1 MASPLQTA
9 SVAAPGFYGLNTQ
22 ESSVTWSSG
31 YALKAQNCV
40 IDKYGRIGARRGWTP
55 VNSAVNTDL
64 GSGNPVEFIFEVVTG
79 GGTDVLSAGNNKLF
93 VGTTTMTTK
102 TVRNTTNSGNATYTI
117 TANDW
122 QGAALSYGDVSDFQ
136 PHVYMAQAAH
146 PMLVYHELPT
156 SGNPFNSHDSGTFGY
171 QRVGDAAALPSNH
184 TTSTF
189 MPSWVLSAYGRIWC
203 GGISGDT
210 QTVYFSDLLAGTDF
224 QNGSAGYLNLQEVLP
239 NGDPVVAAAAH
250 NGYIIFFGKKNTAI
264 YANPLDTGAL
274 TLVEVLNNVGC
285 IARDSVQS
293 LGTDVIFLSDAGVR
307 SLQRV
312 IQEKSLPMRD
322 ISKNVRD
329 DLMAAVASETD
340 LTKIKS
346 IYFERDAVYLL
357 TLPSTKFVYCFDTR
371 AALQDGA
378 MRVTIWDSIEPKA
391 FCVTQ
396 DRNLFIGKPGYIGKY
411 FGYADNT
418 SSYRLQ
424 YYTNYFDFDAA
435 TSLKLLK
442 KIGWVLIGGTNQSVA
457 IKWGF
462 DYSEGYQ
469 ATTYLLETA
478 VVYEYNNS
486 TVDST
491 PGSTEYNIAEYTS
504 GIVLDRFSIN
514 AGGQGTVL
522 QLGLEADINGNPL
535 SIQKIDVGIK
545 QGKILI

>member
-22 ESSVTWSSG
+22 ESSVTLSSG

-55 VNSAVNTDL
+55 VNTTINTDL
-64 GSGNPVEFIFEVVTG
+64 GAANPVEFIFEVVTG
-79 GGTDVLSAGNNKLF
+79 GGTDVLSAGNNRLF

-102 TVRNTTNSGNATYTI
+102 TVRNTDNSGNATYTI
-117 TANDW
+117 TANNW

-156 SGNPFNSHDSGTFGY
+156 SGSAFDAHNSGTFGY
-171 QRVGDAAALPSNH
+171 QRVGDDAKLPSNH

-224 QNGSAGYLNLQEVLP
+224 LNGSAGYLNLQEVLP

-293 LGTDVIFLSDAGVR
+293 LGTDVLFLSDAGVR

-312 IQEKSLPMRD
+312 IQEKSMPMRD
-322 ISKNVRD
+322 ISRNVRD

-340 LTKIKS
+340 LTNIKS
-346 IYFERDAVYLL
+346 IYFERDAIYLL
-357 TLPSTKFVYCFDTR
+357 TLPTTKFVYCFDTR

-391 FCVTQ
+391 FFVTQ
-396 DRNLFIGKPGYIGKY
+396 DRNLFIGKPGYIAKY
-411 FGYADNT
+411 FGHADNT

-435 TSLKLLK
+435 TSLKILK

-469 ATTYLLETA
+469 ATTYLLDTA

-486 TVDST
+486 TVDSI
-491 PGSTEYNIAEYTS
+491 PGSTEYDIAEYTS
-504 GIVLDRFSIN
+504 GIVLDRFSVN

-545 QGKILI
+545 KGKTLI

>member
-22 ESSVTWSSG
+22 ESSVTLSSG

-55 VNSAVNTDL
+55 VNSAINTDL

-102 TVRNTTNSGNATYTI
+102 TVRNTDNSGNATYTI

-156 SGNPFNSHDSGTFGY
+156 SGSAFDAHNSGTFGY
-171 QRVGDAAALPSNH
+171 QRVGDDAKLPSNH
-184 TTSTF
+184 STATF

-224 QNGSAGYLNLQEVLP
+224 LNGSAGYLNLQEVLP

-346 IYFERDAVYLL
+346 IYFERDAIYLL

-411 FGYADNT
+411 FGYADNN

-469 ATTYLLETA
+469 ATTYLLDTA

-486 TVDST
+486 TVDSIA
-491 PGSTEYNIAEYTS
+491 GSTEYNIAEYTS
-504 GIVLDRFSIN
+504 GIVLDRFNIN

-545 QGKILI
+545 KGKTLI

>member
-1 MASPLQTA
+1 MASQLQTA
-9 SVAAPGFYGLNTQ
+9 SIGAPGFYGLNLQ
-22 ESSVTWSSG
+22 ESSITLSSG

-55 VNSAVNTDL
+55 VNTTVNTDL
-64 GSGNPVEFIFEVVTG
+64 GAANPVEFIFEVVTG
-79 GGTDVLSAGNNKLF
+79 GGTDLLSAGNNRLF

-102 TVRNTTNSGNATYTI
+102 TVRNATNSGDATYTI
-117 TANDW
+117 TANNW

-136 PHVYMAQAAH
+136 PHVYLAQAAH

-156 SGNPFNSHDSGTFGY
+156 SGGAFDAHDSGTFGY
-171 QRVGDAAALPSNH
+171 QRVGDAATLPTNH
-184 TTSTF
+184 STSTF

-203 GGISGDT
+203 GGIAGDT

-224 QNGSAGYLNLQEVLP
+224 LNGSAGYLNLQEVLP

-264 YANPLDTGAL
+264 YANPLDTGGL
-274 TLVEVLNNVGC
+274 VLVEVLSNIGC

-293 LGTDVIFLSDAGVR
+293 IGTDVLFLSDAGVR

-329 DLMAAVASETD
+329 ELISQVASETD

-346 IYFERDAVYLL
+346 IYYERDAIYLL
-357 TLPSTKFVYCFDTR
+357 TLPTTKFVYCFDTR
-371 AALQDGA
+371 ASLQDGA
-378 MRVTIWDSIEPKA
+378 MRVTIWDSLEPKA
-391 FCVTQ
+391 FFVTQ
-396 DRNLFIGKPGYIGKY
+396 NKDLYIGKPGYIGKY
-411 FGYADNT
+411 FGHSDNG
-418 SSYRLQ
+418 SVYRLQ
-424 YYTNYFDFDAA
+424 YFTNYFDFDAA
-435 TSLKLLK
+435 TTLKILK
-442 KIGWVLIGGTNQSVA
+442 KIGWVLIGGTNQSLAV
-457 IKWGF
+457 KWGF

-469 ATTYLLETA
+469 ATTYTLDTA
-478 VVYEYNNS
+478 VVYEYNI
-486 TVDST
+486 
-491 PGSTEYNIAEYTS
+491 GEYNIAEYSS

-514 AGGQGTVL
+514 AGGQGTVM

-545 QGKILI
+545 KGKTLV

>member
-9 SVAAPGFYGLNTQ
+9 SIAAPGFYGLNTQ
-22 ESSVTWSSG
+22 ESSVTLSSG

-55 VNSAVNTDL
+55 VNTTINADL
-64 GSGNPVEFIFEVVTG
+64 TSSNPVEFIFEVVTG
-79 GGTDVLSAGNNKLF
+79 GGTEVLSAGNNKLF

-102 TVRNTTNSGNATYTI
+102 TVRNTTNSGDAIYTI
-117 TANDW
+117 TGNNW
-122 QGAALSYGDVSDFQ
+122 QGAALSYGDVNDFQ
-136 PHVYMAQAAH
+136 PHVYLAQAAH
-146 PMLVYHELPT
+146 PMLVYHELPV
-156 SGNPFNSHDSGTFGY
+156 SGNPFGSHDSGTLGF
-171 QRVGDAAALPSNH
+171 QRVGDGGTLPANH
-184 TTSTF
+184 TTTSF

-224 QNGSAGYLNLQEVLP
+224 LNGSAGYLNLQEVLP
-239 NGDPVVAAAAH
+239 NGDPIVAAAAH

-264 YANPLDTGAL
+264 YANPLDTASL
-274 TLVEVLNNVGC
+274 TLVEVIANVGC

-329 DLMAAVASETD
+329 ELMSAVASETD

-346 IYFERDAVYLL
+346 IYFERDAIYLL
-357 TLPSTKFVYCFDTR
+357 TLPTTKFVYCFDTR
-371 AALQDGA
+371 AALQDNS
-378 MRVTIWDSIEPKA
+378 MRVTIWDSLEPKA

-396 DRNLFIGKPGYIGKY
+396 DRNLLIGKSGYIGKY
-411 FGYADNT
+411 FGYSDNT
-418 SSYRLQ
+418 TAYRLQ

-435 TSLKLLK
+435 TSLKVLK
-442 KIGWVLIGGTNQSVA
+442 KIGWVLIGGTNQAVA

-462 DYSEGYQ
+462 DYTEGYQ
-469 ATTYLLETA
+469 ATTYILDPA
-478 VVYEYNNS
+478 AVYEYNNS
-486 TVDST
+486 TIDSI

-514 AGGQGTVL
+514 AGGQGTIL

-545 QGKILI
+545 KGKTLV

>member
-1 MASPLQTA
+1 MASQLLTQ
-9 SVAAPGFYGLNTQ
+9 SIAAPGFYGLNLQ
-22 ESSVTWSSG
+22 ESSITLSSG
-31 YALKAQNCV
+31 FALKAQNCV

-55 VNSAVNTDL
+55 VNTTINADL
-64 GSGNPVEFIFEVVTG
+64 TSSNPVEFIFEVVTG
-79 GGTDVLSAGNNKLF
+79 GGTEVLSAGNNKLF

-102 TVRNTTNSGNATYTI
+102 TVRNTGNSGDATYTI
-117 TANDW
+117 TANNW

-136 PHVYMAQAAH
+136 PHVYLAQASH
-146 PMLVYHELPT
+146 PMLVWHELPV
-156 SGNPFNSHDSGTFGY
+156 SGGGFNDHDSGTFGF
-171 QRVGDAAALPSNH
+171 QRVGDDARLPSNH

-224 QNGSAGYLNLQEVLP
+224 LNGSAGYLNLQEVLP

-264 YANPLDTGAL
+264 YANPLDTASL
-274 TLVEVLNNVGC
+274 TLVEVIANVGC

-329 DLMAAVASETD
+329 ELMSAVASETD

-346 IYFERDAVYLL
+346 IYFERDAIYLL
-357 TLPSTKFVYCFDTR
+357 TLPTTKFVYCFDTR
-371 AALQDGA
+371 AALQDNS
-378 MRVTIWDSIEPKA
+378 MRVTIWDSLEPKA

-396 DRNLFIGKPGYIGKY
+396 DRNLLIGKPGYIGKY
-411 FGYADNT
+411 FGYSDNT
-418 SSYRLQ
+418 TAYRLQ

-435 TSLKLLK
+435 TALKVLK

-462 DYSEGYQ
+462 DYTESYQ
-469 ATTYLLETA
+469 ATTYTLDTA

-486 TVDST
+486 TVDT
-491 PGSTEYNIAEYTS
+491 IPGSSEYNIAEYSS
-504 GIVLDRFSIN
+504 GIVLDRFSVN
-514 AGGQGTVL
+514 AGGQGTVM

-545 QGKILI
+545 KGKTLI

>member
-22 ESSVTWSSG
+22 ESSVTLSSG

-146 PMLVYHELPT
+146 PMLVYHELPV

-346 IYFERDAVYLL
+346 IYFERDAIYLL
-357 TLPSTKFVYCFDTR
+357 TLPATKFVYCFDTR
-371 AALQDGA
+371 APLQDGA

-411 FGYADNT
+411 FGHADNT

-435 TSLKLLK
+435 TSLKILK

-486 TVDST
+486 TVDT
-491 PGSTEYNIAEYTS
+491 ITGSTEYNIAEYTS

-545 QGKILI
+545 KGKTLI

>member
-22 ESSVTWSSG
+22 ESSVTLSSG

-55 VNSAVNTDL
+55 VNSSVNTDL

-102 TVRNTTNSGNATYTI
+102 TVRNATNSGNATYTI

-136 PHVYMAQAAH
+136 PHVYMAQASH
-146 PMLVYHELPT
+146 PMLVYHELPV

-171 QRVGDAAALPSNH
+171 QRVGDAAALPLNH

-250 NGYIIFFGKKNTAI
+250 NGLIIFFGKKNTAI
-264 YANPLDTGAL
+264 YANPLDTGSL

-346 IYFERDAVYLL
+346 IYFERDAIYLL
-357 TLPSTKFVYCFDTR
+357 TLPATKFVYCFDTR

-411 FGYADNT
+411 FGHADNT

-469 ATTYLLETA
+469 ATTYTLDTA

-486 TVDST
+486 TVDT
-491 PGSTEYNIAEYTS
+491 IPGSTEYNIAEYTS

-545 QGKILI
+545 KGKTLI

>member
-22 ESSVTWSSG
+22 ESSVTLSSG

-55 VNSAVNTDL
+55 VNTAVNTDL

-102 TVRNTTNSGNATYTI
+102 TVRNATNSGNATYTI

-146 PMLVYHELPT
+146 PMLVYHELPV

-378 MRVTIWDSIEPKA
+378 MRVTIWDSIEPKS

-469 ATTYLLETA
+469 ATTYLLDTA

-486 TVDST
+486 TVDT
-491 PGSTEYNIAEYTS
+491 IPGSTEYNIAEYTS
-504 GIVLDRFSIN
+504 GVVLDRFSIN

-545 QGKILI
+545 QGKTLI

>member
-1 MASPLQTA
+1 MASQLLTQ
-9 SVAAPGFYGLNTQ
+9 SIAAPGFYGLNLQ
-22 ESSVTWSSG
+22 ESSITLSSG
-31 YALKAQNCV
+31 FALKAQNCV

-55 VNSAVNTDL
+55 VNTTVNTDL
-64 GSGNPVEFIFEVVTG
+64 GSGNAVEFIFEVVTG

-146 PMLVYHELPT
+146 PMLVYHELPV

-184 TTSTF
+184 TTATF

-274 TLVEVLNNVGC
+274 SLVEVLNNVGC

-329 DLMAAVASETD
+329 ELMSAVASETD

-346 IYFERDAVYLL
+346 IYFERDAIYLL
-357 TLPSTKFVYCFDTR
+357 TLPTTKFVYCFDTR
-371 AALQDGA
+371 AALQDNS
-378 MRVTIWDSIEPKA
+378 MRVTIWDSLEPKA

-396 DRNLFIGKPGYIGKY
+396 DRNLLIGKPGYIGKY
-411 FGYADNT
+411 FGYSDNT
-418 SSYRLQ
+418 TAYRLQ

-435 TSLKLLK
+435 TALKVLK
-442 KIGWVLIGGTNQSVA
+442 KIGWILIGGTNQSVA

-469 ATTYLLETA
+469 ATTYLLDTA

-486 TVDST
+486 TVDT
-491 PGSTEYNIAEYTS
+491 IPGSSEYNIAEYTS
-504 GIVLDRFSIN
+504 GIVLDRFSVN
-514 AGGQGTVL
+514 AGGQGTVM

-545 QGKILI
+545 KGKTLI

>member
-1 MASPLQTA
+1 MASQLLTQ
-9 SVAAPGFYGLNTQ
+9 SIAAPGFYGLNLQ
-22 ESSVTWSSG
+22 ESSITLSSG
-31 YALKAQNCV
+31 FALKAQNCV
-40 IDKYGRIGARRGWTP
+40 IDKYGRIGARRGWSP

-64 GSGNPVEFIFEVVTG
+64 GSGNAVEFLFEVVTG
-79 GGTDVLSAGNNKLF
+79 GGTDMLSAGNNKLF

-136 PHVYMAQAAH
+136 PHVYMAQASH
-146 PMLVYHELPT
+146 PMLVYHELPV

-239 NGDPVVAAAAH
+239 NCDPVVAAAAH

-293 LGTDVIFLSDAGVR
+293 IGTDVLFLSDAGVR
-307 SLQRV
+307 SLQRI

-329 DLMAAVASETD
+329 ELMAAVASETD

-346 IYFERDAVYLL
+346 IYYERDAIYLL
-357 TLPSTKFVYCFDTR
+357 TLPTTKFVYCFDTR
-371 AALQDGA
+371 AALQDGS
-378 MRVTIWDSIEPKA
+378 MRVTIWDSIEPKS
-391 FCVTQ
+391 FFVTQ
-396 DRNLFIGKPGYIGKY
+396 SRDLYLGKPGYIGKY

-418 SSYRLQ
+418 SSYRIA
-424 YYTNYFDFDAA
+424 YYTNYFDFDAS
-435 TSLKLLK
+435 TNVKILK
-442 KIGWVLIGGTNQSVA
+442 KIGWVLIGGTNQAVA

-469 ATTYLLETA
+469 ATTYILDAATI
-478 VVYEYNNS
+478 YEYNNS
-486 TVDST
+486 TIDT
-491 PGSTEYNIAEYTS
+491 IAGSTEYNIAEYTS
-504 GIVLDRFSIN
+504 GIVLDRFNIN
-514 AGGQGTVL
+514 AGGQGTVM
-522 QLGLEADINGNPL
+522 QLGLEADINGNPV
-535 SIQKIDVGIK
+535 SIQKIDVAIK
-545 QGKILI
+545 QGKTLV